1 MMNFNHPRF
10 TPLIHLAQRAY
21 SSLCRSRRIQ
31 LATISTLAA
40 IGGLI
45 YALSVMQLQQQRSLL
60 GDYIMV
66 RLAATDI
73 TIGEPITLSNTQEF
87 TMPMQFVLPSTLTS
101 LPDVLT
107 ATSLIMQGDVISTQ
121 NSSAPDETSIVPVG
135 MRAVSIVPRVAMP
148 PLTPGTIVDI
158 IANGKIIAAQ
168 GVVLSTLPDDVGV
181 VVAVSEQV
189 APLVASAAA
198 IGEAAIVLSS

>member
-1 MMNFNHPRF
+1 MNLNHPRF
-10 TPLIHLAQRAY
+10 TPLIHPVQRTY
-21 SSLCRSRRIQ
+21 SNLCRSRRIQ

-73 TIGEPITLSNTQEF
+73 AIGEPITLGNTHEF
-87 TMPMQFVLPSTLTS
+87 TMPTQFVLPSTLTS

-107 ATSLIMQGDVISTQ
+107 ATSLITQGDVISTQ
-121 NSSAPDETSIVPVG
+121 NSSAPDKASIVPAG

-148 PLTPGTIVDI
+148 LLTPGTIVDI

-198 IGEAAIVLSS
+198 IGEAAIVLAS

>member
-1 MMNFNHPRF
+1 MNLNHPRF

-21 SSLCRSRRIQ
+21 SNLCRSRRIQ
-31 LATISTLAA
+31 LATISTLAT

-60 GDYIMV
+60 GEYIMV

-73 TIGEPITLSNTQEF
+73 AIGEPITLTNTQEF
-87 TMPMQFVLPSTLTS
+87 TMPTQFVLPSTLTS

-107 ATSLIMQGDVISTQ
+107 ATSLITQGDVISTQ
-121 NSSAPDETSIVPVG
+121 NSSAPDEASIIPIG

-181 VVAVSEQV
+181 VVAVSEQD

>member
-1 MMNFNHPRF
+1 MNLNHPRF

-21 SSLCRSRRIQ
+21 SNLCRSRRIQ

-40 IGGLI
+40 IGALI
-45 YALSVMQLQQQRSLL
+45 YALTVMQLQQQRSLL
-60 GDYIMV
+60 GEYIMV

-73 TIGEPITLSNTQEF
+73 AIGEPITLSNTQEF
-87 TMPMQFVLPSTLTS
+87 TMPTQFVLPSTLTS

-107 ATSLIMQGDVISTQ
+107 ATSLITQGDVISTQ
-121 NSSAPDETSIVPVG
+121 NSSAPDETSIIPVG

-158 IANGKIIAAQ
+158 SANGKIIAAQ

>member
-1 MMNFNHPRF
+1 MNLNHPRF
-10 TPLIHLAQRAY
+10 TPLIHLARRAY
-21 SSLCRSRRIQ
+21 SNLCRSRRIQ

-73 TIGEPITLSNTQEF
+73 AIGEPITLDNTHEF
-87 TMPMQFVLPSTLTS
+87 TMPTQFVLPSTLTS

-107 ATSLIMQGDVISTQ
+107 ATSLITQGDVISTQ
-121 NSSAPDETSIVPVG
+121 NSSAPDKASIVPAG

-158 IANGKIIAAQ
+158 IAHGKIIAAQ
-168 GVVLSTLPDDVGV
+168 GIVLSTLPDDVGV

-198 IGEAAIVLSS
+198 IGEAAIVLAS